1 MKKRESTGSARK
13 RKEAMTKKTSSLEI
27 KTVNPVIVESELG
40 KDVIDKVTYKME
52 SVQQIEE
59 LWGALNHPS
68 TNVMKLLVQMIEE
81 IQPGKY
87 PTEEVMENMGLRM
100 VKVLGLSPEEVKIV
114 ALHNFFSIG
123 LQAIPMHTLQIVGED
138 KPACFTI
145 DESLEKNTVR
155 MFYKQKGMEETEMGM
170 AINVMSMF
178 KFLHGITKANVQI
191 AQMIGEICKVWN
203 IQTEWM
209 GWEFVDEE
217 NTDQQQEIMKMLN
230 IQRTTI
236 MARQLR
242 PEIAIRANA
251 RKWSVRR
258 HKNITKSVES
268 RLQIQKKES
277 LSRVI
282 ILPKTVGRQA
292 NRCVSGHFP
301 SNRKSVQMK
310 LTYPDLENSFDQNT
324 SRNKAETKN
333 GTQ

>member
-1 MKKRESTGSARK
+1 
-13 RKEAMTKKTSSLEI
+13 MTKKTSSLEI
-27 KTVNPVIVESELG
+27 KKVNPVIVESELG

-52 SVQQIEE
+52 SVEPIEE

-81 IQPGKY
+81 IQPEKY
-87 PTEEVMENMGLRM
+87 PTEGVLEIMGLRM

-123 LQAIPMHTLQIVGED
+123 LQAIPMQTLQIVGED

-145 DESLEKNTVR
+145 DDSLEKNTVR

-242 PEIAIRANA
+242 PEIAIRANG
-251 RKWSVRR
+251 RVFMDTVLGVVTLPNHIVYEQKPLG
-258 HKNITKSVES
+258 KSKALASFEIMET
-268 RLQIQKKES
+268 QWKKELES
-277 LSRVI
+277 KGWNHETLFEEDDCDVFRS
-282 ILPKTVGRQA
+282 
-292 NRCVSGHFP
+292 SG
-301 SNRKSVQMK
+301 
-310 LTYPDLENSFDQNT
+310 ET
-324 SRNKAETKN
+324 S
-333 GTQ
+333 